1 MFSITSLKC
10 FAVAAEE
17 LNFTRAAKRLY
28 ITQQA
33 LSNHIAK
40 LEQYFGIKLFDRGNP
55 LTLTEAGRAL
65 QTHAQKILSSV
76 DDYAREVQ
84 DIKDFHQGELTI
96 GIPVTRGTI
105 MLPPL
110 LSDFHRM
117 FSQIKLTLVE
127 GTSSGNI
134 TDALYDGTAD
144 LCICYQPSNTRG
156 LIVTPLYEESF
167 VLVVPNQLLHQTYPQ
182 YEQDCAA
189 HEAHFL
195 REFARLP
202 FVAQSPDTKNGQT
215 FQELCAAEE
224 IEPNVVVVTQ
234 NLITELSLCL
244 EGLGACVLPGT
255 FIAPLQEQMG
265 RRLFSLF
272 SEKQIEQL
280 SFFLLKGLPNKPMIS
295 VCRLKDKSIS
305 RAGREF
311 IQLAQRMY
319 GQPSLKPHLQEKA
332 ASTSFLV

>member
-1 MFSITSLKC
+1 MFSIISLKC
-10 FAVAAEE
+10 FAIAAEE

-55 LTLTEAGRAL
+55 LTLTDAGRAL
-65 QTHAQKILSSV
+65 QIHAQKILSSV

-110 LSDFHRM
+110 LSDFHRL
-117 FSQIKLTLVE
+117 FPQIQLNLVE
-127 GTSSGNI
+127 GISSENI

-144 LCICYQPSNTRG
+144 LCICYQPLNDRG
-156 LIVTPLYEESF
+156 LIVTPLYEEQF
-167 VLVVPNQLLHQTYPQ
+167 VLVVPNQLLQTEYPQ
-182 YEQDCAA
+182 YSPDCAISDA
-189 HEAHFL
+189 HSL
-195 REFARLP
+195 CEFAKLP
-202 FVAQSPDTKNGQT
+202 FVAQSPDTMNGQI
-215 FQELCAAEE
+215 FQELCAAED
-224 IEPNVVVVTQ
+224 IEPNVVVFTY
-234 NLITELSLCL
+234 NLITEISLCL
-244 EGLGACVLPGT
+244 DGLGACVLPGT
-255 FIAPLQEQMG
+255 FIAPIQKKMG

-272 SEKQIEQL
+272 SEKQISQL
-280 SFFLLKGLPNKPMIS
+280 SFFLLKSPPHKLMIS
-295 VCRLKDKSIS
+295 VCRLRNKSIS

-311 IQLAQRMY
+311 IQLAQKLY
-319 GQPSLKPHLQEKA
+319 GQSA
-332 ASTSFLV
+332 T

>member
-1 MFSITSLKC
+1 MFSMTSLKC

-40 LEQYFGIKLFDRGNP
+40 LEEYFGIKLFDRGNP

-65 QTHAQKILSSV
+65 QVHAQKILASV
-76 DDYAREVQ
+76 DDYTREVQ

-110 LSDFHRM
+110 LADFHNL
-117 FSQIKLTLVE
+117 FPQIRLNLVE

-144 LCICYQPSNTRG
+144 LCICYQPNNTRG
-156 LIVTPLYEESF
+156 LVVTPLYEESF
-167 VLVVPNQLLHQTYPQ
+167 VLVVPRQLLRQAYPE
-182 YEQDCAA
+182 YNPECGIHAL
-189 HEAHFL
+189 HSL
-195 REFARLP
+195 REFSLLP
-202 FVAQSPDTKNGQT
+202 FVAQSPETMNGQT

-224 IEPNVVVVTQ
+224 IEPNVVVFTH

-255 FIAPLQEQMG
+255 FIAPFQEELG
-265 RRLFSLF
+265 RRPFALF
-272 SEKQIEQL
+272 SEQQISRLAFFPLTGL
-280 SFFLLKGLPNKPMIS
+280 SSKPMIS
-295 VCRLKDKSIS
+295 VCRLRNKNIT

-311 IQLAQRMY
+311 IHLAQKIY
-319 GQPSLKPHLQEKA
+319 GQSDEKA
-332 ASTSFLV
+332 